1 MSDPTLFISGGSGQ
15 LGRLVT
21 DAVLSRRPSGRIIIG
36 TRDPSRLKAP
46 EGVEVRQSDFTD
58 KAMMVKALQGVDRFL
73 IISTDAIGSRLSS
86 HQTAIE
92 AAQEAGV
99 KELLYTSMPAPE
111 PPSAITFASEHY
123 GTEQTV
129 KASGLLYTILRMN
142 WYAENLLGTLP
153 QALASGQWYTSTA
166 GGEVSYVSR
175 VDCAR
180 AAAGALLRPS
190 DNRTY
195 TVTGPEALSNA
206 AIAAIASALTGRPL
220 SVVDVSDEA
229 LAAGARAAGVPEF
242 VIEHFMVAFDR
253 NTREGKVAA
262 VTNAVEELWG
272 EKPQG
277 VRDVLAAHVQA
288 LLPSA

>member
-21 DAVLSRRPSGRIIIG
+21 DAVLSRGPSGRIIIG
-36 TRDPSRLKAP
+36 TRDPSRLKAL

-111 PPSAITFASEHY
+111 PPSAITFAPEHY
-123 GTEQTV
+123 GTEQAV

-166 GGEVSYVSR
+166 GGEASYVSR
-175 VDCAR
+175 TDCAR

-190 DNRTY
+190 ENRTY

-206 AIAAIASALTGRPL
+206 AIAAITSALTGRPL